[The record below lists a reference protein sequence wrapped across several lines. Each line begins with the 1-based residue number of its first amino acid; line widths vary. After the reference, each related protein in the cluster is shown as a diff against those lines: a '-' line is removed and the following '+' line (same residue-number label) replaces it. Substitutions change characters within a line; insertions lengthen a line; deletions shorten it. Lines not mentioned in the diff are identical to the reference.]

1 MRDSCSDLDQR
12 HHEPGTTMT
21 SPVSPARE
29 SGPLRVGPEAS
40 PLTVLR
46 DNWDAH
52 AKEWIDWVRDPARQ
66 DTYWRFHRDRFLSLV
81 PSAGRLTLD
90 IGCGE
95 GRVARDLRQRGDP
108 VLGIDCSFTMC
119 QAAADYIEDPSPVAV
134 GDAAQLPLADASA
147 DCAVAFMSL
156 QDIDDMPGAVQEI
169 ARVLADGQKLA
180 LAIVHPMY
188 SASGK
193 NPDDDFVIKRPY
205 FTPDLCVSVDTRD
218 SRTMTFYREHRPLQA
233 YIDAVLDA
241 GFSIE
246 KLVELTDEAEGKPIP
261 MFLDILAVRR
271 PRENDPIKIPAPRGV
286 KTLTRPA
293 IRLVLLSGLSGLA
306 LVAMTLLAFSH

>member
-1 MRDSCSDLDQR
+1 
-12 HHEPGTTMT
+12 MT
-21 SPVSPARE
+21 SPVSPALDSGPVSVAPE
-29 SGPLRVGPEAS
+29 SGPP
-40 PLTVLR
+40 TVLR

-81 PSAGRLTLD
+81 PAAGRLTLD

-95 GRVARDLRQRGDP
+95 GRVARDLRQRGHR

-119 QAAADYIEDPSPVAV
+119 QAAADYFEDPSPVTVTV
-134 GDAAQLPLADASA
+134 GDAARLPLADASA

-156 QDIDDMPGAVQEI
+156 QDIDDMPGAIQEI

-233 YIDAVLDA
+233 YIDAVLGA

-271 PRENDPIKIPAPRGV
+271 PRENDPVKVPAPRGV
-286 KTLTRPA
+286 KALTSRPA
-293 IRLVLLSGLSGLA
+293 IGLALLSGLSGLA
-306 LVAMTLLAFSH
+306 LVAMTLLAISH

>member
-1 MRDSCSDLDQR
+1 
-12 HHEPGTTMT
+12 MT
-21 SPVSPARE
+21 SSVSPALE
-29 SGPLRVGPEAS
+29 SDPVRVAPEGD

-81 PSAGRLTLD
+81 PEAGRLTLD

-95 GRVARDLRQRGDP
+95 GRVARDLRQRGHR
-108 VLGIDCSFTMC
+108 VLGIDCSWTMC
-119 QAAADYIEDPSPVAV
+119 QAAADYIEDPSLVIA
-134 GDAAQLPLADASA
+134 GDAAKLPLADASA
-147 DCAVAFMSL
+147 VCAVAFMSL
-156 QDIDDMPGAVQEI
+156 QDIDDMPGAVREI
-169 ARVLADGQKLA
+169 ARVLADGKKLA

-193 NPDDDFVIKRPY
+193 NLDDNFVIKRPY
-205 FTPDLCVSVDTRD
+205 FTRDLCVSVDTRD

-233 YIDAVLDA
+233 YIDALLVA

-246 KLVELTDEAEGKPIP
+246 KLVELTDEAEGK
-261 MFLDILAVRR
+261 
-271 PRENDPIKIPAPRGV
+271 
-286 KTLTRPA
+286 
-293 IRLVLLSGLSGLA
+293 
-306 LVAMTLLAFSH
+306 

>member
-1 MRDSCSDLDQR
+1 
-12 HHEPGTTMT
+12 MT
-21 SPVSPARE
+21 SSVSPALE
-29 SGPLRVGPEAS
+29 SDPARGAPEGG

-46 DNWDAH
+46 DSWDAH

-81 PSAGRLTLD
+81 PEAGRLTLD

-95 GRVARDLRQRGDP
+95 GRVARDLRQRGHR
-108 VLGIDCSFTMC
+108 VLGIDCSWTMC
-119 QAAADYIEDPSPVAV
+119 QAAADYIEDPSFFIA
-134 GDAAQLPLADASA
+134 GDAARLPLADASA

-156 QDIDDMPGAVQEI
+156 QDIDDMHGAVREI
-169 ARVLADGQKLA
+169 ARVLADGKKLA

-193 NPDDDFVIKRPY
+193 NLDDNFVIKRPY
-205 FTPDLCVSVDTRD
+205 FTRDLCVSVDKRD
-218 SRTMTFYREHRPLQA
+218 SRTMTFYREHRPLQV
-233 YIDAVLDA
+233 YIDALLVA

-261 MFLDILAVRR
+261 MFLDILTVRR
-271 PRENDPIKIPAPRGV
+271 PREIEARKLPAPRGAKV
-286 KTLTRPA
+286 FKTRHA
-293 IRLVLLSGLSGLA
+293 IGLALLSGLSGLA
-306 LVAMTLLAFSH
+306 VMAMALLAVRH

>member
-1 MRDSCSDLDQR
+1 
-12 HHEPGTTMT
+12 MT
-21 SPVSPARE
+21 SPVSPACE
-29 SGPLRVGPEAS
+29 SGPLRVAPEAS

-52 AKEWIDWVRDPARQ
+52 AKEWIDWVRDPAQQ

-81 PSAGRLTLD
+81 PEAGRQLTLD

-95 GRVARDLRQRGDP
+95 GRVARDLRQRGHR

-119 QAAADYIEDPSPVAV
+119 QAAADYIEDPSPVTT
-134 GDAAQLPLADASA
+134 GDAARLPLADASA

-156 QDIDDMPGAVQEI
+156 QDIDDMPGAIQEI
-169 ARVLADGQKLA
+169 ARVLADGRKLA

-193 NPDDDFVIKRPY
+193 NPDDDFVLKRPY

-233 YIDAVLDA
+233 YIDAVLEA

-246 KLVELTDEAEGKPIP
+246 KLVEPTDEAEGKPIP

-271 PRENDPIKIPAPRGV
+271 PRGSDPGKIPAPRGV
-286 KTLTRPA
+286 KALTSPRA
-293 IRLVLLSGLSGLA
+293 IRLALLSGLSGLA
-306 LVAMTLLAFSH
+306 DAAMTSLAISH

>member
-1 MRDSCSDLDQR
+1 
-12 HHEPGTTMT
+12 MT
-21 SPVSPARE
+21 SPVSPALDSGPVSVAPE
-29 SGPLRVGPEAS
+29 SGPP
-40 PLTVLR
+40 TVLR

-81 PSAGRLTLD
+81 PEAGRQLTLD

-95 GRVARDLRQRGDP
+95 GRVARDLRQRGHR

-119 QAAADYIEDPSPVAV
+119 QAAADYFEDPSPVIV

-193 NPDDDFVIKRPY
+193 NPDDNFVIKRPY

-233 YIDAVLDA
+233 YIDAVLGA

-261 MFLDILAVRR
+261 MFLDILAVRQ
-271 PRENDPIKIPAPRGV
+271 PRENPVKTPAPRGV
-286 KTLTRPA
+286 KALTSRPA
-293 IRLVLLSGLSGLA
+293 IRLALLSGLSGLA
-306 LVAMTLLAFSH
+306 LVAMTLLAISH

>member
-1 MRDSCSDLDQR
+1 
-12 HHEPGTTMT
+12 MT
-21 SPVSPARE
+21 SSVSPARE
-29 SGPLRVGPEAS
+29 SDPVSAAPEGRR
-40 PLTVLR
+40 LTVLR

-81 PSAGRLTLD
+81 PEAGRLTLD

-95 GRVARDLRQRGDP
+95 GRVARDLHQRGHR

-119 QAAADYIEDPSPVAV
+119 QATAGYIEDPSRVIA
-134 GDAAQLPLADASA
+134 GDAARLPLADASA
-147 DCAVAFMSL
+147 DCAIAFMSL
-156 QDIDDMPGAVQEI
+156 QDIDDMRGAVNEI
-169 ARVLADGQKLA
+169 ARVLADGKKLV

-188 SASGK
+188 SAAGK
-193 NPDDDFVIKRPY
+193 TPDDNFVIKRPY
-205 FTPDLCVSVDTRD
+205 FTPDLCISVDTRD

-233 YIDAVLDA
+233 YISAVIEA

-246 KLVELTDEAEGKPIP
+246 ELVELTDEAEGKPIP

-271 PRENDPIKIPAPRGV
+271 PRENDAAKIPVPRRT
-286 KTLTRPA
+286 KALA
-293 IRLVLLSGLSGLA
+293 SIRLALLSGLSGLA
-306 LVAMTLLAFSH
+306 LVAMALLAVGH

>member
-1 MRDSCSDLDQR
+1 
-12 HHEPGTTMT
+12 MT
-21 SPVSPARE
+21 SPVSPALDSGPVSVAPE
-29 SGPLRVGPEAS
+29 SGPP
-40 PLTVLR
+40 TVLR

-81 PSAGRLTLD
+81 PEAGRRLTLD

-95 GRVARDLRQRGDP
+95 GRVARDLRQRGHR

-119 QAAADYIEDPSPVAV
+119 QAAADYFEDPSPVTV
-134 GDAAQLPLADASA
+134 GDAARLPLADASA

-193 NPDDDFVIKRPY
+193 NPDDNFVIKRPY

-218 SRTMTFYREHRPLQA
+218 SRTMTFYREHRPLQD
-233 YIDAVLDA
+233 YIDAVLGA

-246 KLVELTDEAEGKPIP
+246 KLVELTDEAEGKPLP

-271 PRENDPIKIPAPRGV
+271 PRENPVKIPAPRGV
-286 KTLTRPA
+286 KALSSRPA
-293 IRLVLLSGLSGLA
+293 IRLALLSGLSGLA
-306 LVAMTLLAFSH
+306 LVAMTLLAISH